1 MEQAI
6 RIPVTETTSR
16 PEAVDARSLASRSRA
31 ELDAIFAALPAPD
44 LAELRGDLRGSLM
57 GVLGVDRLP
66 SWLRD
71 GIYAVLRTP
80 LNVWRTKRFAGDR
93 GVNRWGVG
101 DGQLSFAAYRV
112 KLTVALDGTGPCA
125 QLDYDVDENLLPL
138 RGIIGE
144 VRRLGP
150 GLLLARMNY
159 RAGSAHA
166 CVLYFT
172 LEH

>member
-6 RIPVTETTSR
+6 RIPVSDTGVR
-16 PEAVDARSLASRSRA
+16 PEAVDARSLASRSRT
-31 ELDAIFAALPAPD
+31 ELDAIFAALPAPE
-44 LAELRGDLRGSLM
+44 LSELRGDLRGSLM
-57 GVLGVDRLP
+57 GVLGLDRLP
-66 SWLRD
+66 VWLRD
-71 GIYAVLRTP
+71 GIYAALRTP
-80 LNVWRTKRFAGDR
+80 LNVWRAKRFAGDR

-101 DGQLSFAAYRV
+101 TGQWSFAAYRV

-125 QLDYDVDENLLPL
+125 QLDYDVDENLLPM
-138 RGIIGE
+138 RGIVGE

-159 RAGSAHA
+159 RAGSAYA